1 MELLVGLHDRN
12 TTLINGEVGRSA
24 SNGQRLL
31 ALIEGNPIVDINFV
45 SEKLEVARTTA
56 ANLVKSFCELG
67 ILVQP
72 ETDRQRYRVYVYEDY
87 LAILRRGGDPL

>member
-12 TTLINGEVGRSA
+12 MSLINSEMERSA

-31 ALIEGNPIVDINFV
+31 ALIEGNPIVSINFV
-45 SEKLEVARTTA
+45 SERLEIARTAA
-56 ANLVKSFCELG
+56 ANLVRSSCELG

-72 ETDRQRYRVYVYEDY
+72 ETDRQRYRAYMYEDY